1 MRVCVSIVTFAMAGV
16 LLGGCETGAHDAQA
30 LCTALCDC
38 ESTAPAIRDRCIAQC
53 VPQVPAVLP
62 DGCVQC
68 VLTAS
73 CTELDTGTCQD
84 LCTDDEPPSRQH
96 APTPTEETP

>member
-53 VPQVPAVLP
+53 V
-62 DGCVQC
+62 
-68 VLTAS
+68 LTAS